1 MDLITGLLKPNK
13 GQILVDEM
21 IDIHDGNLFNW
32 QKKIGYVS
40 QQVFL
45 LDDTVT
51 NNIGF
56 GFNDEDID
64 IGKVHKVL
72 KDVQLY
78 DYFNY
83 QEKKFQTI
91 VGERGVRLS
100 GGQVQRIGIARELYR
115 DPELIIFDES
125 TSALDFNTENQ
136 ILDSI
141 KNLRKNKTII
151 IISHRQNTL
160 KICDDIINL
169 EDK

>member
-1 MDLITGLLKPNK
+1 MEICLTG
-13 GQILVDEM
+13 
-21 IDIHDGNLFNW
+21 
-32 QKKIGYVS
+32 KKIGYVS

-91 VGERGVRLS
+91 VGERRCK
-100 GGQVQRIGIARELYR
+100 
-115 DPELIIFDES
+115 IIRRS
-125 TSALDFNTENQ
+125 SAKDW
-136 ILDSI
+136 DC
-141 KNLRKNKTII
+141 KR
-151 IISHRQNTL
+151 TL
-160 KICDDIINL
+160 
-169 EDK
+169 